1 MSARD
6 LVSESNPVP
15 EGYHDAVTAN
25 LRGSVDWANPGLE
38 RVIRFRLVGDPG
50 FPFLDVGYCHGQ
62 MRDGR
67 YVRVELPF
75 MQLPKAKWK
84 TELVRHAQ
92 LDGVNAKR
100 LGMFD
105 NASILV

>member
-6 LVSESNPVP
+6 LVNE
-15 EGYHDAVTAN
+15 EYHNTVTAN
-25 LRGSVDWANPGLE
+25 IRGSVDWSSPELE
-38 RVIRFRLVGDPG
+38 RVVRFRLLGDPG
-50 FPFLDVGYCHGQ
+50 FPFLDVSYCHGK

-75 MQLPKAKWK
+75 DQLPKAKWK

-92 LDGVNAKR
+92 RDGVNAKR